1 MAVPPSSGMATTY
14 TELKTEIASFYNR
27 NDLSSVVD
35 TFIDLCESE
44 MQVECKNVE
53 FEATATATVTAGVAT
68 LPADWLGGRSVLWL
82 GDQSR
87 ILVYRP
93 PEGIN
98 TANARHLSDALY
110 YTITGSSI
118 KFAEDGDG
126 NVLLT
131 YHAKFTPL
139 DGTNTTNA
147 ILASF
152 PGAYLFGSLKY
163 AAVYMKDVQGAAGYD
178 TLFQDQ
184 LDKIRKNNSQRKYS
198 GPLYVRTA

>member
-1 MAVPPSSGMATTY
+1 MATSYST
-14 TELKTEIASFYNR
+14 LKSEIATFYNR
-27 NDLSSVVD
+27 TDLSGVVD

-53 FEATATATVTAGVAT
+53 FEATSTAVVTAGVAT
-68 LPADWLGGRSVLWL
+68 LPTDWLGGRTAQWL
-82 GDQSR
+82 GATPR
-87 ILVYRP
+87 TLVYMP

-98 TANARHLSDALY
+98 SANARNLADVLY
-110 YTITGSSI
+110 YTITGSSL

-131 YHAKFTPL
+131 YHAKFAPL
-139 DGTNTTNA
+139 DDTTTSNA

-152 PGAYLFGSLKY
+152 PGAYLFGGLKY

-184 LDKIRKNNSQRKYS
+184 LDKIRKNNAQRKYA
-198 GPLYVRTA
+198 GPMAVRCA